1 MPPLPSEIVSKILE
15 YVDYKTVVTCKKLC
29 RRFKDIVDTTASLR
43 YMVELG
49 AAGMCDG
56 PPDTASSAERLRR
69 LECSQAAWKISLW
82 SQPKGFPYS
91 KKIFPFPVALSGN
104 LVALKG
110 PICGSRRTG
119 ELLLLKLPSE
129 ARGIPEQLWNLDLGY
144 ERIEAISLDDSQD
157 LLVFSR
163 LPNIHVRTLSSGCV
177 HPLSGTHGLI
187 DSGINYVEHESFS
200 LRIHDDRLAFMS
212 SVGRQILVWDWKT
225 GKQIAKIPCD
235 QRFSTCTFLDK
246 NTILFPYRTSG
257 QERMLRFQ
265 VVTFGSPNTT
275 DETALRFYDFKL
287 DVLGPQPE
295 HTYFLSMN
303 TLPSNTSNS
312 YFPGVFHSEPSSRL
326 LALEVETPVT
336 DFILGGDIPLHVL
349 YVPHDVLLGYIMAH
363 PSDADTV
370 VVPWEEWG
378 HGNAHIFTLPEPS
391 PDRFLGSKIVCGMHA
406 MTEPPMVMVQGD
418 QKILRIMD
426 YHPRRIARNPVTQGG
441 AVDPHDTAA
450 WQKAGVSTDEKIPYA
465 FKDIPLPSGL
475 RLENIKIV
483 LGEDVV
489 AVFEYSMGTFSDFGH
504 RIERVFYHPI

>member
-1 MPPLPSEIVSKILE
+1 
-15 YVDYKTVVTCKKLC
+15 
-29 RRFKDIVDTTASLR
+29 
-43 YMVELG
+43 
-49 AAGMCDG
+49 
-56 PPDTASSAERLRR
+56 
-69 LECSQAAWKISLW
+69 
-82 SQPKGFPYS
+82 
-91 KKIFPFPVALSGN
+91 
-104 LVALKG
+104 
-110 PICGSRRTG
+110 
-119 ELLLLKLPSE
+119 
-129 ARGIPEQLWNLDLGY
+129 
-144 ERIEAISLDDSQD
+144 
-157 LLVFSR
+157 
-163 LPNIHVRTLSSGCV
+163 
-177 HPLSGTHGLI
+177 
-187 DSGINYVEHESFS
+187 
-200 LRIHDDRLAFMS
+200 
-212 SVGRQILVWDWKT
+212 
-225 GKQIAKIPCD
+225 
-235 QRFSTCTFLDK
+235 
-246 NTILFPYRTSG
+246 
-257 QERMLRFQ
+257 MLRFQ
-265 VVTFGSPNTT
+265 VVTFGPPNTT

-349 YVPHDVLLGYIMAH
+349 YVPHDVLLGHIMAH
-363 PSDADTV
+363 PPDADTV

-489 AVFEYSMGTFSDFGH
+489 AVFEVSTKNRLTAWYEGAYTDQVFHGYFQRFWSQDRESVLSPHIVRGVIGDASPWSRTSEPEASVSTEHKTRRRARGVCLLTRSSRRHLPFPLITKHAVMLYEKTRTFLKLVINICACEAATPHPPLCLLTFHVPSSSLFLIVYVSPWDDLLYITHYGKAHGH
-504 RIERVFYHPI
+504 ITRWD